1 LNTIPL
7 SVLFGILIIL
17 IAMSAFFSGSE
28 TALMSLNRY
37 RLRHLA
43 KQGHRGALRTQK
55 LLEQPDRLIGLILL
69 GNNFVNIL
77 ASAIATIIALRTL
90 GEPGI
95 AVATGLLTLTILI
108 FAEVTPKTLA
118 TLRTERIAFFAS
130 SVYVPLMSI
139 TYPLVLSINWITH
152 KLLELFR
159 ISPEVVDDEH
169 LSSDEFRTVINE
181 AGGLIPKRHR
191 EMLTNILDLG
201 SVSVDDIMVP
211 RNEIVALDLEDD
223 WEKILHQIAQSPH
236 SRLLIYRENID
247 NVVGFLYLR
256 KMVDALR
263 SGDMS
268 REHLESVVR
277 DAYFIPEG
285 TKLTTQ
291 LLNFQQEKRRIGLVV
306 DEYGDILGLLTLE
319 EILEEI
325 VGEFNHDPNTA
336 PDEIRPQPDGT
347 YIVEGTTPVRNL
359 SRVFDWSL
367 SPSGPKTLNGLI
379 LEHFENFPVQGS
391 VFSFNNHP
399 IEILKVEDNR
409 VLQVRISPA
418 SDEGESEQEATGSDE
433 H

>member
-1 LNTIPL
+1 
-7 SVLFGILIIL
+7 
-17 IAMSAFFSGSE
+17 
-28 TALMSLNRY
+28 
-37 RLRHLA
+37 
-43 KQGHRGALRTQK
+43 
-55 LLEQPDRLIGLILL
+55 
-69 GNNFVNIL
+69 
-77 ASAIATIIALRTL
+77 
-90 GEPGI
+90 
-95 AVATGLLTLTILI
+95 
-108 FAEVTPKTLA
+108 
-118 TLRTERIAFFAS
+118 
-130 SVYVPLMSI
+130 
-139 TYPLVLSINWITH
+139 
-152 KLLELFR
+152 
-159 ISPEVVDDEH
+159 
-169 LSSDEFRTVINE
+169 
-181 AGGLIPKRHR
+181 
-191 EMLTNILDLG
+191 
-201 SVSVDDIMVP
+201 
-211 RNEIVALDLEDD
+211 
-223 WEKILHQIAQSPH
+223 
-236 SRLLIYRENID
+236 
-247 NVVGFLYLR
+247 
-256 KMVDALR
+256 MVDALR

-409 VLQVRISPA
+409 VLQVRIGPA